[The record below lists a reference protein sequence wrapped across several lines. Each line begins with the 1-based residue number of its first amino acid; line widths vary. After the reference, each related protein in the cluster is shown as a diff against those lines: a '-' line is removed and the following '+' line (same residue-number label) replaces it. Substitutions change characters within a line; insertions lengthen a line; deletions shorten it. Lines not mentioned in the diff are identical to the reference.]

1 MGEQR
6 NQWNGVMDA
15 INIISLLIGL
25 QNLDLNI
32 TANDID
38 NQTNTILEDLHKYF
52 ERQETHLFRQ
62 DKHLYDQDLRLDR
75 LEKTLYGEENSNER
89 EVSTR

>member
-6 NQWNGVMDA
+6 NQWDGVMDA

-32 TANDID
+32 TAQDMD
-38 NQTNTILEDLHKYF
+38 GQTNAILEDLHKYF
-52 ERQETHLFRQ
+52 ERQEAHLFRQ
-62 DKHLYDQDLRLDR
+62 DKHLYEQDLRLDK
-75 LEKTLYGEENSNER
+75 LEKTLYGDDNSYER
-89 EVSTR
+89 KVSSR